1 MTPDVWPRSRGGA
14 RQQLSARIGAAPT
27 AAERLQALRRPV
39 QEAKVWT
46 DYV

>member
-1 MTPDVWPRSRGGA
+1 MTPTSGPRSRGGA
-14 RQQLSARIGAAPT
+14 RRQLSARIGAAPA